1 MKKTS
6 RVVDESFVG
15 GEIGRRPSRSR
26 WSDGLLSG
34 IVCGIVRVS
43 FTLLSCISQHPNIS
57 GTDGMWVSAELT
69 QTSELNHLVVRDSM
83 RYAILM

>member
-15 GEIGRRPSRSR
+15 GGIGGRPSRSR
-26 WSDGLLSG
+26 WSHGLLSG
-34 IVCGIVRVS
+34 IVCGILRAS
-43 FTLLSCISQHPNIS
+43 FTLISCVSQHPQIS

-69 QTSELNHLVVRDSM
+69 QTSELNHLIVRDSM